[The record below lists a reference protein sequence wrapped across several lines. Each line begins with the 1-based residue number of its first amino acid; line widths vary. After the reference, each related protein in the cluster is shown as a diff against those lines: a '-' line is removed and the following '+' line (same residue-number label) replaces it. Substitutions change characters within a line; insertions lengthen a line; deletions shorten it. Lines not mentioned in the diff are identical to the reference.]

1 MALRSAKNIVIA
13 LGCHSRNLHLTKMD
27 DSIYDKLD
35 GGADSTLRRTGVR
48 GLQ

>member
-1 MALRSAKNIVIA
+1 MVLRSAKNIVIA